1 MTSKDD
7 GYWVTPLFRE
17 GMIIKIDETMQKSCG
32 VALLSTSTKTEDLI
46 FSQSAS
52 KDEYSKFI
60 DLLITSIEKK
70 SFDGITEPCGSL
82 SLDGTVDF
90 IKSMIYVHDFYDIQN
105 FIDNVPAIPSS
116 SHQNSDSEPLKIQE
130 NNIPKNNDQPTD
142 TNGTNHKNTNSE
154 SKISTD
160 SSDDE
165 DFRFYSQK
173 KLASTNVRTT
183 TETSPSKSD
192 QNDKNRKSDQENIED
207 LSTQIEIEE
216 IELIDPGDER
226 SQEVH
231 QRNPINAV
239 GQERGI
245 MEFMNQKLDS
255 IENTMK
261 LYTDDLG
268 QIIINNINGNVNVK
282 FDEYKNS
289 LDTVRRKLDKQTKR
303 LDRIEKEL
311 KLRYLVIY
319 GVAENER
326 NSRQLEKTIVNI
338 INKEVKVN
346 LDPSEIDSVRR
357 IGRDMKKPR
366 PVVLGLTT
374 LRKKMLI
381 MRKRKLLKYSK
392 VSIENDFVK
401 NTEQNRRG
409 KDLSLLL

>member
-1 MTSKDD
+1 MASKDD

-17 GMIIKIDETMQKSCG
+17 GMIIKIDEVMQKSCG

-46 FSQSAS
+46 FSQSTS

-60 DLLITSIEKK
+60 DLLITCIEKK
-70 SFDGITEPCGSL
+70 NFDEITEPCGSL
-82 SLDGTVDF
+82 SLNGTVDF
-90 IKSMIYVHDFYDIQN
+90 IKNMIYVHDFYDIQN

-116 SHQNSDSEPLKIQE
+116 SHNSATETLEIQE
-130 NNIPKNNDQPTD
+130 NNIPKNSDQPTV
-142 TNGTNHKNTNSE
+142 TNGTNYKNTNSV
-154 SKISTD
+154 SKLSTD
-160 SSDDE
+160 SSDDD
-165 DFRFYSQK
+165 DFQFYSQK
-173 KLASTNVRTT
+173 SPAIINTRTT
-183 TETSPSKSD
+183 TEPSPSKSD
-192 QNDKNRKSDQENIED
+192 QNDKNRKPDQENIED

-216 IELIDPGDER
+216 IELIDPGDEP

-231 QRNPINAV
+231 QQNPINAI
-239 GQERGI
+239 GEERGI
-245 MEFMNQKLDS
+245 MEFMAQKLDS

-268 QIIINNINGNVNVK
+268 QIIIHNINGNVNIK

-357 IGRDMKKPR
+357 IGKDIKKPR

-392 VSIENDFVK
+392 VSIENDFVQ
-401 NTEQNRRG
+401 NSEQSRRG

>member
-1 MTSKDD
+1 MN
-7 GYWVTPLFRE
+7 
-17 GMIIKIDETMQKSCG
+17 
-32 VALLSTSTKTEDLI
+32 
-46 FSQSAS
+46 
-52 KDEYSKFI
+52 KFI
-60 DLLITSIEKK
+60 A
-70 SFDGITEPCGSL
+70 
-82 SLDGTVDF
+82 V
-90 IKSMIYVHDFYDIQN
+90 
-105 FIDNVPAIPSS
+105 
-116 SHQNSDSEPLKIQE
+116 
-130 NNIPKNNDQPTD
+130 PKNSDQPTV
-142 TNGTNHKNTNSE
+142 TNGTNYKNTNSV
-154 SKISTD
+154 SKLSTD
-160 SSDDE
+160 SSDDD
-165 DFRFYSQK
+165 DFQFYSQK
-173 KLASTNVRTT
+173 SPAIINTRTT
-183 TETSPSKSD
+183 TEPSPSKSD
-192 QNDKNRKSDQENIED
+192 QNDKNRKPDQENIED

-216 IELIDPGDER
+216 IELIDPGDEP

-231 QRNPINAV
+231 QQNPINAI
-239 GQERGI
+239 GEERGI
-245 MEFMNQKLDS
+245 MEFMAQKLDS

-268 QIIINNINGNVNVK
+268 QIIIHNINGNVNIK

-357 IGRDMKKPR
+357 IGKDIKKPR

-392 VSIENDFVK
+392 VSIENDFVQ
-401 NTEQNRRG
+401 NSEQSRRG